1 MAEDKKISEA
11 VGLLLKGAKMLSHHC
26 PSCYLPLFQ
35 QDERVF
41 CPHCKREFTLVED
54 GGKVTV
60 IAVNGGKENGESV
73 TSEVESKPKSRE
85 IADELEENTLASVEV
100 LLREL
105 AERARGSESIAEIR
119 EIVYV
124 MKELAEIYRMLKN
137 L

>member
-54 GGKVTV
+54 GGKVTI
-60 IAVNGGKENGESV
+60 IAVNGEKENGESA
-73 TSEVESKPKSRE
+73 TSEAESKSEGRGAADE
-85 IADELEENTLASVEV
+85 IAEDTIASVEI

-119 EIVYV
+119 EIVHV